1 MHQCPLFAVMG
12 LHSYQLGP
20 ESGLGE
26 NTVSGG
32 GGLSEMTSFMGS
44 EARGRRRRL
53 SSTQG
58 RPCNAIHR
66 RPGPHVSVVRF
77 VDHTQK
83 RLLVFRLFCT
93 TCSEFLIAAFSSI
106 ALLAGCWLHHIP
118 TNHAHHPCH
127 QFSVVLS
134 YSSRRRRA
142 ATKNH
147 VHTFRSREKPS
158 RGIGGECRV
167 VNWKL
172 NSTRCM
178 YDPHRY
184 CIKCK
189 RRRRMWSRWGQI
201 TNLCIWWYW
210 FCTVVR
216 ALSFHRRI
224 RSQPTTAEV
233 NDFNL
238 GISKWDVWNSHTH
251 DMA

>member
-32 GGLSEMTSFMGS
+32 GGLSEMTSQ
-44 EARGRRRRL
+44 RREGGDAACHPHKEDHVTP
-53 SSTQG
+53 STADPDHTFQLF
-58 RPCNAIHR
+58 ALWITHR
-66 RPGPHVSVVRF
+66 RDFWSFVCSVRHAANF
-77 VDHTQK
+77 
-83 RLLVFRLFCT
+83 
-93 TCSEFLIAAFSSI
+93 AAFSSI

-189 RRRRMWSRWGQI
+189 RRRRMWSR
-201 TNLCIWWYW
+201 
-210 FCTVVR
+210 
-216 ALSFHRRI
+216 
-224 RSQPTTAEV
+224 
-233 NDFNL
+233 
-238 GISKWDVWNSHTH
+238 
-251 DMA
+251 

>member
-1 MHQCPLFAVMG
+1 MQRIFNCSLF
-12 LHSYQLGP
+12 LHCTAL
-20 ESGLGE
+20 
-26 NTVSGG
+26 
-32 GGLSEMTSFMGS
+32 
-44 EARGRRRRL
+44 
-53 SSTQG
+53 
-58 RPCNAIHR
+58 
-66 RPGPHVSVVRF
+66 
-77 VDHTQK
+77 HTY
-83 RLLVFRLFCT
+83 
-93 TCSEFLIAAFSSI
+93 
-106 ALLAGCWLHHIP
+106 
-118 TNHAHHPCH
+118 HAHHPCH

-201 TNLCIWWYW
+201 TNLCICWYW
-210 FCTVVR
+210 FCTVYV
-216 ALSFHRRI
+216 LC
-224 RSQPTTAEV
+224 RSTAGSDRSPRLQRWMIIIWE
-233 NDFNL
+233 L
-238 GISKWDVWNSHTH
+238 ASGMYGIHTH
-251 DMA
+251 TIWHRPRKHIRPEAEEGRGREWKKKN

>member
-58 RPCNAIHR
+58 RPCNAIHH

-106 ALLAGCWLHHIP
+106 ALHYIP
-118 TNHAHHPCH
+118 TMPTIHATN
-127 QFSVVLS
+127 F
-134 YSSRRRRA
+134 
-142 ATKNH
+142 
-147 VHTFRSREKPS
+147 PS
-158 RGIGGECRV
+158 CSLIPRV
-167 VNWKL
+167 VVAQQLKIM
-172 NSTRCM
+172 STR
-178 YDPHRY
+178 
-184 CIKCK
+184 
-189 RRRRMWSRWGQI
+189 SE
-201 TNLCIWWYW
+201 
-210 FCTVVR
+210 VVKSQAE
-216 ALSFHRRI
+216 ALEASV
-224 RSQPTTAEV
+224 E
-233 NDFNL
+233 
-238 GISKWDVWNSHTH
+238 
-251 DMA
+251 